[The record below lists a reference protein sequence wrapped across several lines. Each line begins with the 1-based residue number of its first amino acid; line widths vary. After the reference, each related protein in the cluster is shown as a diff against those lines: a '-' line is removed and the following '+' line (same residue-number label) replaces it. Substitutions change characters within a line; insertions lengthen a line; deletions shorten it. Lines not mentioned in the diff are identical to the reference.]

1 MSLFRFAVTAVIGL
15 CSLTSLSAQAVKP
28 DLSLLPYGSKPD
40 LVALPNGREI
50 HVVCMGHGSPT
61 VVMTAGLGEW
71 SITWNKVQPTIARQ
85 VRVCAWD
92 RAGFGFSGPSSERQ
106 TVDRT
111 TTDLER
117 ALDAAKIYGP
127 YILVGHSS
135 GSYETLLFKDRHPAE
150 VIGMVLID
158 PAYPDQAALSARDTP
173 LLAASTRAWDEGG
186 AAISIRC
193 AALLE
198 SGALTVGGDDPDG
211 CLSIPPEYP
220 DALRE
225 RSLKLYT
232 NPEMSKTASSLF
244 ATFAESSRLVVKKDR
259 AYAAMPL
266 RVLTADTLLAAP
278 NASTAVKA
286 EMPKV
291 REEWQHQHDQLAA
304 LSSRGVNIRVAG
316 TEHAIQQMKPQA
328 VIDAV
333 DEVVRQARASK

>member
-1 MSLFRFAVTAVIGL
+1 LALFRFAVTAVFGL

-28 DLSLLPYGSKPD
+28 DLSLLPYGNKPD

-50 HVVCMGHGSPT
+50 HMVCMGHGSPT
-61 VVMTAGLGEW
+61 VVMTAGLADW
-71 SITWNKVQPTIARQ
+71 SVTWNKVQPAIARR

-92 RAGFGFSGPSSERQ
+92 RAGFGFSGPGPEPQ
-106 TVDRT
+106 TVDWT

-117 ALDAAKIYGP
+117 ALVAAKIRGP
-127 YILVGHSS
+127 YIVVGHSS
-135 GSYETLLFKDRHPAE
+135 GSYETLLFKDRHPTE
-150 VIGMVLID
+150 VVGMVLID

-173 LLAASTRAWDEGG
+173 LLAAATRAWDEGG
-186 AAISIRC
+186 AAISLRC

-198 SGALTVGGDDPDG
+198 SGALKVGGADPDG

-220 DALRE
+220 DLLRE

-232 NPEMSKTASSLF
+232 NPEMWKTAASLF
-244 ATFAESSRLVVKKDR
+244 ATFAESSHLIVDKDR
-259 AYAAMPL
+259 TYGAMPM
-266 RVLTADTLLAAP
+266 RVLTADSLLAAP
-278 NASTAVKA
+278 NASPAAKA
-286 EMPKV
+286 EMPTV

-328 VIDAV
+328 VIAAIA
-333 DEVVRQARASK
+333 EVIRQARESK